1 MSPGETQSNPADGR
15 TEWRSGSF
23 AAMLEEHFWGLL
35 SVTLLAAL
43 AIRLTA
49 LYQLGKTPY
58 FDYLLWDERIYHE
71 WAKQIA
77 SGTYQPRAAYE
88 FSPLPAYLIAAVY
101 WLFSPE
107 PVYVRLMNVGLGVL
121 TCLFIAL
128 TGREL
133 GRGAA
138 GLAAGA
144 IAALYAPF
152 ILYSIVPLKTA
163 LSLLL
168 CALVIYFLLAETI
181 RASAS
186 KAFFLGIFLAM
197 AFNVR
202 GNYNVLMP
210 LGLLLVVYSTWKFR
224 PDARKVLFSGLVFV
238 FGLSCGIL
246 PFLIRNYRITGDI
259 ILSTTQSGFNFY
271 IGNNLTNKDP
281 YYRPLPF
288 ASNSPF
294 KQGAQFTIE
303 ASRRVGRSLTAREA
317 SSYWYKEAMKEALVN
332 PADSSFKLIK
342 KFIAVCNRF
351 EAADHYDIDFL
362 GQFVPFFKWP
372 LPSFALLWPF
382 GLAALLSESVH
393 RKPVRWLLAAFVLYA
408 LTLILFFPSA
418 RYRAPLLII
427 LIPLAPVGILQLVH
441 SIKTKNKAKTVCY
454 ISLTTLITAL
464 EFYPLQAA
472 GDRTA
477 YYNTHAIVL
486 YNAGRKEEAIDYWVR
501 SAQMNGFFSPSANL
515 RLAHLNFFMHNLKQ
529 AKAYLDRISD
539 SSYQAAPKYSLL
551 GDIHRSEGA
560 LNRAV
565 SAYEHSLAINSGE
578 LEVRKKLVDLLN
590 HVSPSAALAHRVKVL
605 QLRNFYK
612 GL

>member
-1 MSPGETQSNPADGR
+1 
-15 TEWRSGSF
+15 
-23 AAMLEEHFWGLL
+23 MLEEHFWGLL

-168 CALVIYFLLAETI
+168 CALVIYLLLLEVKHPKGF
-181 RASAS
+181 RAVV
-186 KAFFLGIFLAM
+186 LGICLGL

-202 GNYNVLMP
+202 GNYALFIPVVLAAAVYTSWKATQRLPHALAAALP
-210 LGLLLVVYSTWKFR
+210 LL
-224 PDARKVLFSGLVFV
+224 A
-238 FGLSCGIL
+238 GIL
-246 PFLIRNYRITGDI
+246 LAAAPFTVRNYLMSGELV
-259 ILSTTQSGFNFY
+259 LSTTQSGFNFY
-271 IGNNLTNKDP
+271 IGNNVRNLDP

-288 ASNSPF
+288 ASSSPF
-294 KQGAQFTIE
+294 LQGAQFTIE
-303 ASRRVGRSLTAREA
+303 ASRRTGTVLTAKGAAGYWYREA
-317 SSYWYKEAMKEALVN
+317 LREAWNHPQAY
-332 PADSSFKLIK
+332 AH
-342 KFIAVCNRF
+342 KFFNKVLAVFNRF
-351 EAADHYDIDFL
+351 EAGDHYDIAFMS
-362 GQFVPFFKWP
+362 GFVPIFRWP
-372 LPSFALLWPF
+372 LLTFAVIWPAGLAGLLLTLGSNRHALWPALL
-382 GLAALLSESVH
+382 
-393 RKPVRWLLAAFVLYA
+393 FVAYG
-408 LTLILFFPSA
+408 LTLVVSFTA
-418 RYRAPLLII
+418 CRYRLPLLVM
-427 LIPLAPVGILQLVH
+427 LIPFVYPALQGFIDSLRQHRYWGGKAYMLLV
-441 SIKTKNKAKTVCY
+441 AC
-454 ISLTTLITAL
+454 LTAIAFL
-464 EFYPLQAA
+464 PLSAA
-472 GDRTA
+472 RDRTA

-486 YNAGRKEEAIDYWVR
+486 NSEASQQEAVRYWEL
-501 SAQMNGFFSPSANL
+501 SSQMNGYYSASAD
-515 RLAHLNFFMHNLKQ
+515 LALARVFLTSGDL
-529 AKAYLDRISD
+529 AKAKACLQKIGDA
-539 SSYQAAPKYSLL
+539 SYAAANKYYLL
-551 GDIHRSEGA
+551 GELSFLEGNLPQAVAYYRRS
-560 LNRAV
+560 L
-565 SAYEHSLAINSGE
+565 SINSGNIG
-578 LEVRKKLVDLLN
+578 VRRKLISLLN
-590 HVSPSAALAHRVKVL
+590 TVSPQEVAQQRERLTEIQA
-605 QLRNFYK
+605 FYT